1 MRLQQFVAV
10 AWIAIVLAASGAL
23 IGFSAES
30 LIQSQ
35 ATARA
40 IFMAGRRTAHEWPLC
55 RENWEPVKSSSYIL
69 IDTNEYV
76 M

>member
-10 AWIAIVLAASGAL
+10 AWIAIALALSGSL
-23 IGFSAES
+23 IGFSLES

-55 RENWEPVKSSSYIL
+55 VQDYKHPVKKINVTNYI
-69 IDTNEYV
+69 